1 MAIKRSIEIRSGK
14 KEDRRVER
22 KPTRSDEI
30 MKEKSDFLK
39 QLAKDIAET
48 KSFEGVLDRFARLG
62 NPASGREY
70 HGMNNI
76 WLTEYVKKQDYK
88 DPRFLTFNQAKQ
100 YGLRLKK
107 GEHATLVNYFN
118 RTEKDLTDSDVERL
132 RGKLSQ
138 WEIDNK
144 KQVIITVQKFFVFN
158 GEQFENMPPV
168 RQEEYTNERREAIIA
183 DIKKNV
189 QKEMKLEITGQGR
202 AAYNTEKD
210 SIILPDS
217 SMFRSS
223 EAEARTLLHELAHST
238 GKEGR
243 TGRENLHL
251 SYAEEECV
259 AELASGLL
267 YKEFGFKDSKDDDYT
282 RSYIVGWSADPRNP
296 LHQLQEKPELLT
308 RYINMAE
315 KAADYIREHYISRE
329 LLIEMEKFPPLEQ
342 EQKNTVVRNKLTRTE
357 DVSLTEAA
365 AKKVREKKEIMT
377 AIDIVHEAKGEGKEV
392 TVKDVAKQ
400 IRRQRFGH
408 DLEKEGFSREEA
420 QLAAALPE
428 KKWEA
433 GREALHRGAAR
444 ALSSLMSVEQSIRV
458 VQGADGLQHCEAPRT
473 LLPELRKVW
482 NQTEEYKGKVPA
494 EHIRDFKLG
503 QTTFRFTAEKDASP
517 LRDALLHG
525 QANLEKFRDQY
536 RMDAMKKAVQAVRS
550 TRVQELDRG
559 R

>member
-1 MAIKRSIEIRSGK
+1 MAIKRNFEIKSGK
-14 KEDRRVER
+14 KQERNGER
-22 KPTRSDEI
+22 KPTRTEEI
-30 MKEKSDFLK
+30 MKEKTDFLK
-39 QLAKDIAET
+39 QLARDIAET
-48 KSFEGVLDRFARLG
+48 RSFEGVLERFARLG

-76 WLTEYVKKQDYK
+76 WLTQYVKQQGYK

-107 GEHATLVNYFN
+107 GEHATLVNYYN
-118 RTEKDLTDSDVERL
+118 RTEKDLTDSEVDRL
-132 RGKLSQ
+132 RDKLSK

-144 KQVIITVQKFFVFN
+144 KQVIITIQKFFVFN

-183 DIKKNV
+183 DIKKNL

-202 AAYNTEKD
+202 AAYNIEKD
-210 SIILPDS
+210 SIIFPDS
-217 SMFRSS
+217 SMFRSG

-238 GKEGR
+238 RKEGR
-243 TGRENLHL
+243 TGRENMHL

-282 RSYIVGWSADPRNP
+282 RSYIVGWSADPKNP

-315 KAADYIREHYISRE
+315 KAADYIREHYISKE

-342 EQKNTVVRNKLTRTE
+342 ERKNTVVRNKLTKTQ
-357 DVSLTEAA
+357 DASLTEAA
-365 AKKVREKKEIMT
+365 AQKFRKDKEIMT
-377 AIDIVHEAKGEGKEV
+377 AIDIVQEAKGEGKEIS
-392 TVKDVAKQ
+392 VKDVARQ

-408 DLEKEGFSREEA
+408 ELEKEGFSHAEA

-428 KKWEA
+428 KKWDA
-433 GREALHRGAAR
+433 GREALHSGAAR
-444 ALSSLMSVEQSIRV
+444 ALTQLMQVEQSIRV
-458 VQGADGLQHCEAPRT
+458 EQEADGLQHCEAPRT
-473 LLPELRKVW
+473 LLTELRKVW
-482 NQTEEYKGKVPA
+482 NETEEYKGKVPA

-503 QTTFRFTAEKDASP
+503 QTTFKFTAEKGASP

-525 QANLEKFRDQY
+525 EANLEKFKAQY
-536 RMDAMKKAVQAVRS
+536 RMAAMKKSVQAVRS
-550 TRVQELDRG
+550 TRVQDLDRG